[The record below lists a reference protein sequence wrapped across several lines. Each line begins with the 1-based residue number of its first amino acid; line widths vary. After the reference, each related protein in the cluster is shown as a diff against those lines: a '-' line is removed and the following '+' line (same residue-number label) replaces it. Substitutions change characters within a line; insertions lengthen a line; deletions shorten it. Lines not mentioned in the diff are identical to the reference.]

1 MAKKAQS
8 EDSSG
13 DGAGGERDRVAPAS
27 PASRGGGPLVHPTD
41 LRLSLVILAVC
52 AGLYY
57 VTTTFE
63 QVADMFAQDIPPEFF
78 PRLLIWTIVVLTL
91 LMPFE
96 HLYLRRQKKD
106 VDADRGVAV
115 KPMAFASAGL
125 LCLVVA
131 SMILLGTLL
140 AMVLVC
146 LALPLLWGERRL
158 KVLIPY
164 AVIFPGLVTLLFSQ
178 VMKVHFEP
186 GLLGPMLY

>member
-8 EDSSG
+8 EDSPG
-13 DGAGGERDRVAPAS
+13 DGAGGERDRAPR
-27 PASRGGGPLVHPTD
+27 ASRGPPLVHPTD

-52 AGLYY
+52 AALYY

-63 QVADMFAQDIPPEFF
+63 QVPDIFAQDIPPEFF

-186 GLLGPMLY
+186 GLLGPVLY